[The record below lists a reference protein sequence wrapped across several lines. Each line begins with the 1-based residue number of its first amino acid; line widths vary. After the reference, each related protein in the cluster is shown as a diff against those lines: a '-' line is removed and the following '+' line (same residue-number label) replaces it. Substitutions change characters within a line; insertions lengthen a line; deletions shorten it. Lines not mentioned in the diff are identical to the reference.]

1 MSKFKNNVQGKL
13 KKEKCNISDN
23 RIRYLLNKFNVKSL
37 LEVKTK
43 ILKDLKERLK
53 VGITDVRQSY
63 KTHYKIWDI
72 LVCVIIANF
81 SDVYDWEDIEVFVK
95 VNCKWFKSFLQMT
108 GGIPNYQTYERV
120 FSLIDH
126 KELEN
131 ILIAFYKDLIY
142 VTRQRDLLSI
152 DGRTSNGSSRK
163 ITEYNSEKLKPLN
176 VLSAYSNQYGI
187 CLASEMID
195 DKTNEIPTIPDILDR
210 VVIKDCI
217 VTWDALNTQT
227 INVEKVIDKKLDYV
241 VPIKANHPTF
251 YQELKEYFHE
261 KTMDQIKA
269 GRSKSAYAKSTEKSH
284 STFITYEYFQTED
297 IKWYADIDKWKGVKS
312 IGVCKKTIEKN
323 GEITV
328 EYRYYIASIFLNITE
343 FANAIRNHWFVEN
356 KLHWHLDFT
365 FREDK
370 NTTKNKNALMN
381 LQIVNKFTLAIL
393 NKVKSFYDNKSLKRI
408 RKIISFD
415 FENSFETLLLYIA
428 CA

>member
-1 MSKFKNNVQGKL
+1 
-13 KKEKCNISDN
+13 
-23 RIRYLLNKFNVKSL
+23 
-37 LEVKTK
+37 
-43 ILKDLKERLK
+43 
-53 VGITDVRQSY
+53 
-63 KTHYKIWDI
+63 
-72 LVCVIIANF
+72 
-81 SDVYDWEDIEVFVK
+81 
-95 VNCKWFKSFLQMT
+95 
-108 GGIPNYQTYERV
+108 
-120 FSLIDH
+120 
-126 KELEN
+126 
-131 ILIAFYKDLIY
+131 
-142 VTRQRDLLSI
+142 
-152 DGRTSNGSSRK
+152 
-163 ITEYNSEKLKPLN
+163 
-176 VLSAYSNQYGI
+176 
-187 CLASEMID
+187 
-195 DKTNEIPTIPDILDR
+195 
-210 VVIKDCI
+210 
-217 VTWDALNTQT
+217 
-227 INVEKVIDKKLDYV
+227 
-241 VPIKANHPTF
+241 
-251 YQELKEYFHE
+251 
-261 KTMDQIKA
+261 MDQIKA

-297 IKWYADIDKWKGVKS
+297 IKWYADIDKWKGVKN

-343 FANAIRNHWFVEN
+343 FANAIRNHWSVEN